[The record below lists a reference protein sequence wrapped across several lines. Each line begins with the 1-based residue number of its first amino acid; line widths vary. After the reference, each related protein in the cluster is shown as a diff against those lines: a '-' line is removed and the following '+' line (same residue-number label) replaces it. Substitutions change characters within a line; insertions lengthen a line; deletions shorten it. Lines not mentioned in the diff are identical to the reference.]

1 MKTKTMKLS
10 GYAFVITLGLGLAAT
25 SCSSDDSSSTPLPA
39 IGGYA
44 NANEVGAADLVA
56 YWPLNGSGVESKSS
70 TAPDAT
76 VGASYEAGAKGQGL
90 KLNAGY
96 MKFPSIPALAAIT
109 GNITVSAWV
118 KLTNQKLTPDAV
130 STISPIISLTN
141 PNENVGN
148 LSFFGNTHGL
158 VSSDSIQMKAE
169 FKVKKADGSTFGGDC
184 VRFLSLLDD

>member
-1 MKTKTMKLS
+1 
-10 GYAFVITLGLGLAAT
+10 
-25 SCSSDDSSSTPLPA
+25 
-39 IGGYA
+39 
-44 NANEVGAADLVA
+44 
-56 YWPLNGSGVESKSS
+56 
-70 TAPDAT
+70 
-76 VGASYEAGAKGQGL
+76 
-90 KLNAGY
+90 
-96 MKFPSIPALAAIT
+96 LAAIT

-118 KLTNQKLTPDAV
+118 KLTNQKLTPDAVSTISPIISLTNPNENVIIGEMVLTASGV